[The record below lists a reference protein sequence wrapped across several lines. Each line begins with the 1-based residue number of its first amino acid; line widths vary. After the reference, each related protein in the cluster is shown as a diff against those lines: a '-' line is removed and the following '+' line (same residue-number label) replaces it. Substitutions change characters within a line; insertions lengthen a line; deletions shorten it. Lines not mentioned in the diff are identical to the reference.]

1 MPNFRG
7 PGRQACGHLSCVLV
21 KESRLPLSAIEC
33 CILNAINLTSE
44 VKLVV
49 ARLPELSGLLE
60 PYRTPLPRALEVA
73 ASHLSAALAVVGGWA
88 RMVDEANEVAAEL
101 PDGFVCD
108 DAEEQGGGGPN

>member
-1 MPNFRG
+1 M
-7 PGRQACGHLSCVLV
+7 
-21 KESRLPLSAIEC
+21 
-33 CILNAINLTSE
+33 
-44 VKLVV
+44 V